1 MNFKP
6 IRPTI
11 TGGGGRAAGDK
22 LKYKVGSTSWI
33 RCYICG
39 LTVDSKVRDVC
50 PFCESDNFRGSV
62 KKVVR

>member
-6 IRPTI
+6 IRPTG

-22 LKYKVGSTSWI
+22 LKYKDGSTNWI

-50 PFCESDNFRGSV
+50 PLCGSDNFRGT
-62 KKVVR
+62 VRGKR